1 MKKFGSRSSVMH
13 GNSLMTAGGLRKKD
27 LKYNKHGKIVSK
39 KLSMIAEI
47 RMDGGASHEMRY
59 TIMHEMEKLT
69 KWVKD
74 KKWKII
80 EGRLNISEWS
90 TNIIKDYPA
99 KENKKHKRLETF
111 NIFEEY
117 IKKYFTHSLNWNKLS
132 KNIMDR
138 AIIEEFSRSFKIK
151 YDFPT
156 LTRVDTYV
164 ENNYIQKYFIQVFAK
179 LDYNE
184 TVECPNNIISS
195 INDSTNNS
203 NNDSKMAIKM
213 WFYIDENAINKIE
226 STNNLCR
233 PLDFKDKGNYFKG
246 AYIFFIESSKLIEI
260 LGSKDIIKSGKIN
273 DQGLELNNVKCY
285 DFRTKTYYK
294 DGIGNKGPHKKI
306 YLTYYNKL
314 NGRINDTIKKIEEI
328 KARLIT
334 TINIYFILPATIE
347 NGNNIKIEM
356 ASEHITNNEIGNYF
370 STIDSIISITRGSS
384 RVGSSGRGSS
394 GRGSSGRGS
403 SRVGS
408 SGRGSSGRGSSGRGS
423 SGRGSS
429 GRGSSGRGSSGRGSS
444 GRGSSRVGSSGRSR
458 TKGSKSSKN

>member
-1 MKKFGSRSSVMH
+1 MMKKFGSRSSVMH
-13 GNSLMTAGGLRKKD
+13 GNSLMTAGGLRQKD

-39 KLSMIAEI
+39 KLSMLAEI

-59 TIMHEMEKLT
+59 TIMDEMKELT

-74 KKWKII
+74 KKWKISN
-80 EGRLNISEWS
+80 GKLNISEWS
-90 TNIIKDYPA
+90 ET
-99 KENKKHKRLETF
+99 KKYKGLETF

-138 AIIEEFSRSFKIK
+138 AIIEEFSRSFKIE

-164 ENNYIQKYFIQVFAK
+164 ANNYIQKYFIQVFAK
-179 LDYNE
+179 LYYND
-184 TVECPNNIISS
+184 TAVGCPNNIISN

-226 STNNLCR
+226 RTNNLCR

-246 AYIFFIESSKLIEI
+246 AYIFFIESSKLIKI
-260 LGSKDIIKSGKIN
+260 LGSKDIISGEVN
-273 DQGLELNNVKCY
+273 DQGLNNVKCY
-285 DFRTKTYYK
+285 DFRTKNYYK
-294 DGIGNKGPHKKI
+294 DGIGNKDPNKKI

-328 KARLIT
+328 KAGLIT
-334 TINIYFILPATIE
+334 TTNIYFILPATIE
-347 NGNNIKIEM
+347 KGNNIKIEM

-394 GRGSSGRGS
+394 GKGSSRVGSSGRGS

-408 SGRGSSGRGSSGRGS
+408 SGRGSSGK
-423 SGRGSS
+423 
-429 GRGSSGRGSSGRGSS
+429 
-444 GRGSSRVGSSGRSR
+444 GSSRVGSSGRSR
-458 TKGSKSSKN
+458 PKGKSKK